1 MSLGNLKDQG
11 NQGKNTPYQLAAVQL
26 AGMSGL
32 IFCGEVILTS
42 ATAGGL
48 QTAINN
54 YYVANKGLYQVS
66 KSVVYDGTNFVA
78 FLTLAQ
84 LP

>member
-32 IFCGEVILTS
+32 TFCGEIILT
-42 ATAGGL
+42 AADPVAL
-48 QTAINN
+48 QALINA
-54 YYVANKGLYQVS
+54 YYVANKNLYQVS
-66 KSVVYDGTNFVA
+66 KSVVYDGSDWTV
-78 FLTLAQ
+78 FLTVAQ

>member
-32 IFCGEVILTS
+32 VFCGEVIM
-42 ATAGGL
+42 TAANPAAL
-48 QTAINN
+48 QTLINA
-54 YYVANKGLYQVS
+54 YYVANKNLYQVS
-66 KSVVYDGTNFVA
+66 KSIVYDGTDWTA
-78 FLTLAQ
+78 FLTIAQ

>member
-32 IFCGEVILTS
+32 VFCTEVTITA
-42 ATAGGL
+42 ATPAAL
-48 QTAINN
+48 VIAINA
-54 YYVANKGLYQVS
+54 YYALNKNLYQVS
-66 KSVVYDGTNFVA
+66 KSIISDGTDYTA
-78 FLTLAQ
+78 FLTIAQ